1 MANIKAS
8 ELVIDEVITGAEK
21 IVSTD
26 GPDGD
31 YKTKNITVDNL
42 SNFIK
47 DKTVDVLNPA
57 IEENAKDIDDLQSNV
72 EALKNV
78 HSDPWGVFGS
88 KSNVGR
94 TSAKPVVQEE
104 IPAEEETPEVG

>member
-8 ELVIDEVITGAEK
+8 ELVIDELITGAER

-26 GPDGD
+26 GPDGE
-31 YKTKNITVDNL
+31 YKTKNITVDSL
-42 SNFIK
+42 SSFIK
-47 DKTVDVLNPA
+47 DKAVNELNPA
-57 IEENAKDIDDLQSNV
+57 IEENAKDIDDLQENV

-88 KSNVGR
+88 KSNIGR
-94 TSAKPVVQEE
+94 TQTQPEE
-104 IPAEEETPEVG
+104 IPAEEEVPEVG

>member
-94 TSAKPVVQEE
+94 TSTEPVVQE
-104 IPAEEETPEVG
+104 IPTEEETPEVG